1 MTVPYPPTAD
11 ALAPAGSRHVS
22 GAVIWYLVH
31 LVRNRLGEEGVSRLL
46 ALAGESRDVAELEDD
61 TSWSSFWQAKALFH
75 AAAEVLGDPHATRA
89 IGEDVARADLT
100 SETAA
105 LLRSLGSPGEVL
117 RHIAQ
122 VAPKFCTVVR
132 MEPLE
137 IGESD
142 ARIGATSVEGFP
154 RFPLLCDFTAGLLA
168 QVTIAFDMVPADV
181 VEEDCEARGAP
192 RCVFHVSWDTTE
204 VAPDPQAA
212 AAGLEA
218 ELAVLEARLGTLQD
232 TVADLVSADEVAAV
246 LARITAR
253 AGRAVR
259 APRYVLVVR
268 ARPESEMH
276 ILHEGFEDDDHA
288 AAVASEVMVD
298 DPDDR
303 GGARLIVDVVSAR
316 QRYGRLAAIYDDGL
330 TFFPTEQLQL
340 SAYAR
345 LAAAALDAA
354 TAVEEARK
362 QATTA
367 GALFDLARSLA
378 NVTDSRSV
386 CERLAASVPAMVD
399 CDCAVVSLWDGVE
412 GVMTPAGWHGLTPD
426 GDAYLRSLQVR
437 FGDTPL
443 VEGLVALRE
452 PQFADREHA
461 DAFTADVLAA
471 LDMTSTAIVPI
482 VANDQLLGI
491 VSGAVADDPERLRAD
506 PEVVQ
511 RLTGLADLAATALE
525 NARLIEHIQH
535 QALYDAI
542 TGLPNKRLLEERVEA
557 AFIRLRD
564 EEQGF
569 TLFFLDLDRFKNVN
583 DTLGHAVGD
592 VLLKQV
598 GERLTEIMQEED
610 TIARLG
616 GDEFAL
622 LLPRVESSDVANVVA
637 DKLYAS
643 LQQPFLVG
651 GQQLFIT
658 SSIGIAIAPR
668 DGEHYE
674 TLLKHADIAM
684 YRAKQQGRNR
694 YATYSP
700 SLHENLSHR
709 LRLEGDLH
717 RALANGQLHVWYQ
730 PQIDLATGGIV
741 GVEALVRWHHPE
753 LGVLAPDEFVSLGE
767 ETGLI
772 VEIDTWVLRQ
782 ACRQAR
788 GWRENGLPELRIAVN
803 LSTLDL
809 LDPSFVETV
818 AEALGESRLDPPRL
832 QLEVTER
839 VVGTGSDQLLEVMAR
854 LKRLGVSLAIDDF
867 GTGSSGLS
875 RLRSCPIDTLKI
887 DKSFVHEVTVDR
899 PEVPLL
905 AAMVSLAH
913 DLGLTVV
920 AEGVESREQV
930 TFLRN
935 QRCDLAQGYWF
946 GRPAAPAGIVSRL
959 QAQ

>member
-1 MTVPYPPTAD
+1 VTAAHPPAAEPLSAT
-11 ALAPAGSRHVS
+11 GSRHVS

-31 LVRNRLGEEGVSRLL
+31 LVRNRLGEDGVRRLL
-46 ALAGESRDVAELEDD
+46 ALAGEARSAEELEDD

-75 AAAEVLGDPHATRA
+75 ATAELLGDPHATRQ
-89 IGEDVARADLT
+89 IGENVARADLT

-117 RHIAQ
+117 VHIEQ
-122 VAPKFCTVVR
+122 VAPKFCTVVK

-137 IGESD
+137 IGAD
-142 ARIGATSVEGFP
+142 HALIGASSVAGFP

-168 QVTIAFDMVPADV
+168 QVTIAFDLEPAVV

-192 RCVFHVSWDTTE
+192 RCVFRVSWNPTP
-204 VAPDPQAA
+204 VAPDPELGSV
-212 AAGLEA
+212 GLEA

-253 AGRAVR
+253 AARTVR
-259 APRYVLVVR
+259 APRYVLVVQPT
-268 ARPESEMH
+268 PESVRQIH
-276 ILHEGFEDDDHA
+276 HEGFESEQHA
-288 AAVASEVMVD
+288 EAVAAEVMVEE
-298 DPDDR
+298 PDDR
-303 GGARLIVDVVSAR
+303 GGARLIVEVTSAR
-316 QRYGRLAAIYDDGL
+316 RTYGRLAAIYDDGI

-340 SAYAR
+340 RAYAR

-367 GALFDLARSLA
+367 SALFDLARSLA
-378 NVTDSRSV
+378 NVGDPVAVAS
-386 CERLAASVPAMVD
+386 RLAAAVPAMVD
-399 CDCAVVSLWDGVE
+399 CDSAVVSLWDEAEEVLRPVGCFGLAPDVE
-412 GVMTPAGWHGLTPD
+412 S
-426 GDAYLRSLQVR
+426 YLRSLEVR
-437 FGDTPL
+437 TSDTP
-443 VEGLVALRE
+443 VVYDLVARRE
-452 PQFADREHA
+452 PLFADVEHA
-461 DAFTADVLAA
+461 DAFTAGVMSAVE
-471 LDMTSTAIVPI
+471 MTFGVIVPI
-482 VANDQLLGI
+482 VANEKLLGI
-491 VSGAVADDPERLRAD
+491 VSAAVADHPERLHANRD
-506 PEVVQ
+506 LVQ
-511 RLTGLADLAATALE
+511 RLTGLADLAATALQ
-525 NARLIEHIQH
+525 NAHLIARIRH
-535 QALYDAI
+535 QAMYDAI
-542 TGLPNKRLLEERVEA
+542 TGLPNKRLLEDHVDSAFAHIRRVGG
-557 AFIRLRD
+557 
-564 EEQGF
+564 GF

-592 VLLKQV
+592 VLLQQV
-598 GERLTEIMQEED
+598 GERLKSVMRDED
-610 TIARLG
+610 TISRLG

-622 LLPRVESSDVANVVA
+622 LLPRVESADVANVVA

-643 LQQPFLVG
+643 LQEPFLVG

-658 SSIGIAIAPR
+658 SSIGIAIAPA
-668 DGEHYE
+668 DGDRYE

-700 SLHENLSHR
+700 SLHEDLSHR

-717 RALANGQLHVWYQ
+717 GALANQQLEVWFQ
-730 PQIDLATGGIV
+730 PQVELATGHMV
-741 GVEALVRWHHPE
+741 GVEALVRWRHPE
-753 LGVLAPDEFVSLGE
+753 LGLIGPEEFVSLGE

-772 VEIDTWVLRQ
+772 VEIDSWVLRQ

-788 GWRENGLPELRIAVN
+788 AWLEEGAPDLRVGVN

-809 LDPSFVETV
+809 LDASLVDVV
-818 AEALGESRLDPPRL
+818 AEALGESRLDAAQL

-839 VVGTGSDQLLEVMAR
+839 VVGTGSDQVLDVMSR
-854 LKRLGVSLAIDDF
+854 LKHIGVSLAIDDF

-887 DKSFVHEVTVDR
+887 DKSFVHEVTAER

-920 AEGVESREQV
+920 AEGVELREQV
-930 TFLRN
+930 EFLRR
-935 QRCDLAQGYWF
+935 QGCDMAQGYWF
-946 GRPAAPAGIVSRL
+946 GRPVEAHDIPTRPR
-959 QAQ
+959 